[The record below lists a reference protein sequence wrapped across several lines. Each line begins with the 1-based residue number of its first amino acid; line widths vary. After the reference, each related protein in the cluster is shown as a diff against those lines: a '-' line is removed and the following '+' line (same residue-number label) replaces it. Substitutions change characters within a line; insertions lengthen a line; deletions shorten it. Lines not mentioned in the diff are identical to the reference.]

1 MITDTHLNFF
11 SVFNFLGVFMGL
23 ILSYF
28 FIRNRNKNKVA
39 NIMQG
44 ILLLTLSLG
53 IFEEVLNE
61 TGYIVQVLWLSNFT
75 ESFNFAFAPLFYLF
89 IKNSLKPTFNRK
101 DLLNFIPFLFWTGYM
116 VFHFIS
122 PDEVKYNSYIYNKHP
137 GWPYLEVHPR
147 YSEDPLG
154 IRHYVNTLTGIHFII
169 YLFFSIRLLV
179 KECRKTGIS
188 LLRTDQPKIRDLR
201 NISIHFIL
209 IIVVFVAVK
218 LSFQSDVGDR
228 FISGY
233 VSFMIIST
241 GFRIINSSFYFDQ
254 TASFLEF
261 PLVKY
266 KKSTLSEEAKDQL
279 LKRIE
284 TEMSVNRYFLNNM
297 ASLSYLAKLVSE
309 STHHVSQVINER
321 LRMNFFELLADHR
334 VQEAKKILFADKE
347 KKITIEDLADQV
359 GYNSKSAFNNAFKK
373 ITGKTPSEFREN
385 S

>member
-1 MITDTHLNFF
+1 MITDTYLNFF
-11 SVFNFLGVFMGL
+11 SVFNFLGVCMGL

-28 FIRNRNKNKVA
+28 FIRKGGANKVA

-61 TGYIVQVLWLSNFT
+61 TGYIVQVLWLSNFS
-75 ESFNFAFAPLFYLF
+75 ESFNFIFAPLFYLF
-89 IKNSLKPTFNRK
+89 IKNSLKPTFNKK
-101 DLLNFIPFLFWTGYM
+101 DLLNFIPFLFWAVYM
-116 VFHFIS
+116 IFHFIQ

-154 IRHYVNTLTGIHFII
+154 IRHYVNLLTGIYFTI
-169 YLFFSIRLLV
+169 YMFFSIRLLV
-179 KECRKTGIS
+179 MECRETGIS
-188 LLRTDQPKIRDLR
+188 LLKTDQPKIRDLR

-209 IIVVFVAVK
+209 ISVVFVVVK
-218 LSFQSDVGDR
+218 LSFQTDVGDR

-233 VSFMIIST
+233 VSFMILST
-241 GFRIINSSFYFDQ
+241 GFRIINSSSYFDQ
-254 TASFLEF
+254 TASFLDF

-284 TEMSVNRYFLNNM
+284 TEMSTNRYFLNNM
-297 ASLSYLAKLVSE
+297 ASLSDLAKLVNE
-309 STHHVSQVINER
+309 STHHVSQVINEL

-334 VQEAKKILFADKE
+334 VQEAKKILLADKT
-347 KKITIEDLADQV
+347 KKITIEEVADQV

-373 ITGKTPSEFREN
+373 ITGITPSEFRDN